1 MRVVW
6 ALAALAL
13 LAGCDDVSRGP
24 ADAKGQSE
32 FASAANAEAFASTGT
47 GFDYRYAYRLP
58 GAKVK
63 GVLQSNA
70 DACDRIGPARCR
82 ILAMRYRVDDGNKTR
97 AVLTVRIDPSIARA
111 FGDAVTRNVTGSDG
125 VLTDTEITGADSTAT
140 ARSVAVI
147 KRLQDQL
154 QNARSSATPDGQ
166 ARAARIQNAL
176 STIAEVEASQGQ
188 TLANAP
194 MLFTY
199 ESSSA
204 LTGLG
209 SSEANFRTAGAT
221 LENSVAQLVQVLAS
235 VGPWCLLMLLVVLL
249 LRWIIHGR
257 AVGPDVEPRRDDG
270 YDDIH
275 NAGHDGHDS
284 RPRGDNRNLIQRWF
298 SRDDEEEHAR

>member
-13 LAGCDDVSRGP
+13 LAGCDDGNRS
-24 ADAKGQSE
+24 ADGKDKSE

-58 GAKVK
+58 GSRVK

-82 ILAMRYRVDDGNKTR
+82 ILSMRYRVDDGNKTR
-97 AVLTVRIDPSIARA
+97 AVLTIRIDPSIARP
-111 FGDAVTRNVTGSDG
+111 FGDAVTKNVTGSDG
-125 VLTDTEITGADSTAT
+125 VLVDTEITGADSTAT
-140 ARSVAVI
+140 ARSTAVV

-154 QNARSSATPDGQ
+154 QNARASTAPEGQ
-166 ARAARIQNAL
+166 ARAARLQNAL
-176 STIAEVEASQGQ
+176 SMIAEVEASQGQ

-204 LTGLG
+204 LSGLG
-209 SSEANFRTAGAT
+209 SSEANFRTAGQT
-221 LENSVAQLVQVLAS
+221 LENSVAQLVQLLAS
-235 VGPWCLLMLLVVLL
+235 VGPWCLLMLAVVLV

-257 AVGPDVEPRRDDG
+257 AVGSDPEPRHDDG
-270 YDDIH
+270 YDSVH
-275 NAGHDGHDS
+275 NGGDGHAH
-284 RPRGDNRNLIQRWF
+284 RERGDNRNLIQRWF
-298 SRDDEEEHAR
+298 SRDEEDQHA

>member
-13 LAGCDDVSRGP
+13 LAGCDDVGRGP

-32 FASAANAEAFASTGT
+32 FASTANAEAFASTGT

-97 AVLTVRIDPSIARA
+97 AVLTIRIDPSIARA
-111 FGDAVTRNVTGSDG
+111 FGDAVTKNVTGSDG
-125 VLTDTEITGADSTAT
+125 VLTDTEISGTDSTAT

-154 QNARSSATPDGQ
+154 QNARATATPEGQ
-166 ARAARIQNAL
+166 ARAARLQSAL

-221 LENSVAQLVQVLAS
+221 LESSVAQLVQVLAS

-270 YDDIH
+270 YDDGH
-275 NAGHDGHDS
+275 NGGHDGHDS

-298 SRDDEEEHAR
+298 SRDDEDEHAH

>member
-6 ALAALAL
+6 ALAAFVL
-13 LAGCDDVSRGP
+13 LAGCDDINRTP
-24 ADAKGQSE
+24 ADGKGQAD

-58 GAKVK
+58 GARVK

-70 DACDRIGPARCR
+70 DACDRMGSARCR
-82 ILAMRYRVDDGNKTR
+82 ILAMRYKVDESNKTR

-111 FGDAVTRNVTGSDG
+111 FGDAVTKNVSGSDG

-140 ARSVAVI
+140 ARSVAVV

-154 QNARSSATPDGQ
+154 QNARASATPDGQ

-176 STIAEVEASQGQ
+176 ATIAEVEASQGQ

-204 LTGLG
+204 LSGLG
-209 SSEANFRTAGAT
+209 SSEANFHAAGAT

-235 VGPWCLLMLLVVLL
+235 VGPWCLLMLVVVLL

-257 AVGPDVEPRRDDG
+257 AVGPDVEPRHDDG
-270 YDDIH
+270 YD
-275 NAGHDGHDS
+275 HDGHEHRTRS
-284 RPRGDNRNLIQRWF
+284 DNRNLIQRWF
-298 SRDDEEEHAR
+298 SRDDEDEHAH

>member
-13 LAGCDDVSRGP
+13 LAGCDDVGRS
-24 ADAKGQSE
+24 ADGKDKSD
-32 FASAANAEAFASTGT
+32 FASSANAEAFASTGT

-97 AVLTVRIDPSIARA
+97 AVLTIRIDPSIARQ
-111 FGDAVTRNVTGSDG
+111 FGDAVTRNVAASYG

-140 ARSVAVI
+140 ARSVAVV

-154 QNARSSATPDGQ
+154 QNARSSTSPDAQ
-166 ARAARIQNAL
+166 ARAARLQNAL
-176 STIAEVEASQGQ
+176 AVIAEVEASQGQ
-188 TLANAP
+188 TLANVP

-204 LTGLG
+204 LSGLG
-209 SSEANFRTAGAT
+209 SSEANFQTAGQT
-221 LENSVAQLVQVLAS
+221 LENSVAQLVQLLAS
-235 VGPWCLLMLLVVLL
+235 VGPWCLLMLAVVLV

-257 AVGPDVEPRRDDG
+257 AIGPDVEPRRAEAYDDG
-270 YDDIH
+270 YHD
-275 NAGHDGHDS
+275 GHEGHDS
-284 RPRGDNRNLIQRWF
+284 RPRADNRNLIQRWF
-298 SRDDEEEHAR
+298 SRDEEDARTH

>member
-13 LAGCDDVSRGP
+13 LAGCDDVDRRP
-24 ADAKGQSE
+24 ADKDRSD
-32 FASAANAEAFASTGT
+32 FASAANAEAFSSTGS

-58 GAKVK
+58 GSRVK

-82 ILAMRYRVDDGNKTR
+82 ILAMRYRVDEGNKTR
-97 AVLTVRIDPSIARA
+97 AVLTIRIDPSIARA

-125 VLTDTEITGADSTAT
+125 VLTDTEITGADATAS
-140 ARSVAVI
+140 ARSVAVV

-154 QNARSSATPDGQ
+154 QNARASTSPEGQ
-166 ARAARIQNAL
+166 ARAQRLQIAL
-176 STIAEVEASQGQ
+176 ATIAEVEASQGQ
-188 TLANAP
+188 TLATAP

-209 SSEANFRTAGAT
+209 SSEANFRTAGQT
-221 LENSVAQLVQVLAS
+221 LENSVGQLVQVLAS
-235 VGPWCLLMLLVVLL
+235 VGPWCLLMLLVVLV

-257 AVGPDVEPRRDDG
+257 AIPEPEPRHEDG
-270 YDDIH
+270 YDSQG
-275 NAGHDGHDS
+275 GHDGREQRA
-284 RPRGDNRNLIQRWF
+284 RPDNRNLIQRWF
-298 SRDDEEEHAR
+298 SRDEEDEHA

>member
-13 LAGCDDVSRGP
+13 LAGCDDINRSS
-24 ADAKGQSE
+24 ADGKDKSD
-32 FASAANAEAFASTGT
+32 FASSANAEAFASTGT

-97 AVLTVRIDPSIARA
+97 AVLTIRIDPSIARQ
-111 FGDAVTRNVTGSDG
+111 FGDAVTKNVAASYG

-140 ARSVAVI
+140 ARSVAVV
-147 KRLQDQL
+147 KRLQDQF
-154 QNARSSATPDGQ
+154 QNARTGTTPDAQ
-166 ARAARIQNAL
+166 ARAARLQNAL
-176 STIAEVEASQGQ
+176 AVIAEVEASQGQ
-188 TLANAP
+188 TLANVP

-204 LTGLG
+204 LSGLG
-209 SSEANFRTAGAT
+209 SSEANFQTAGQT
-221 LENSVAQLVQVLAS
+221 LENSVAQLVQLLAS
-235 VGPWCLLMLLVVLL
+235 VGPWCLLMLAVVLV

-257 AVGPDVEPRRDDG
+257 AIGPDVEPRRAEA
-270 YDDIH
+270 YDESYHD
-275 NAGHDGHDS
+275 GHDGHDS
-284 RPRGDNRNLIQRWF
+284 RPRADNRNLIQRWF
-298 SRDDEEEHAR
+298 SRDEEDERAH

>member
-13 LAGCDDVSRGP
+13 LAGCDDVTRAP
-24 ADAKGQSE
+24 TDAKGQSE
-32 FASAANAEAFASTGT
+32 FASSANAEAFASTGS

-82 ILAMRYRVDDGNKTR
+82 ILAMRYRVDEGNKTR
-97 AVLTVRIDPSIARA
+97 AVLTIRIDPSIARA

-154 QNARSSATPDGQ
+154 QNARAVATPEGQ

-209 SSEANFRTAGAT
+209 SSEANFRTAGQT

-235 VGPWCLLMLLVVLL
+235 VGPWCLLMLVVVLL

-257 AVGPDVEPRRDDG
+257 AIGSDSEPRREDS

-275 NAGHDGHDS
+275 NGGHGDHARRD
-284 RPRGDNRNLIQRWF
+284 RGDNRNLIQRWF
-298 SRDDEEEHAR
+298 SRDDEEEPAH

>member
-13 LAGCDDVSRGP
+13 LAGCDGIDRP
-24 ADAKGQSE
+24 ADGKDKSE

-58 GAKVK
+58 GSRVK

-82 ILAMRYRVDDGNKTR
+82 ILSMRYRVDDGNKTR
-97 AVLTVRIDPSIARA
+97 AVLTIRIDPSIARA
-111 FGDAVTRNVTGSDG
+111 FGDAVTKNVTGSDG
-125 VLTDTEITGADSTAT
+125 VLVDTEITGADSTAT
-140 ARSVAVI
+140 ARSVAVV

-154 QNARSSATPDGQ
+154 QNARASATPDGQ
-166 ARAARIQNAL
+166 ARAARLQNAL
-176 STIAEVEASQGQ
+176 SVIGEVEASQGQ

-204 LTGLG
+204 LSGLG
-209 SSEANFRTAGAT
+209 SSEANFRTAGQT
-221 LENSVAQLVQVLAS
+221 LENSVAQLVQLLAS
-235 VGPWCLLMLLVVLL
+235 IGPWCLLMLAVVLL

-257 AVGPDVEPRRDDG
+257 AVGSDPEPRHDDS
-270 YDDIH
+270 YEST
-275 NAGHDGHDS
+275 HDGRDQ
-284 RPRGDNRNLIQRWF
+284 RGRGDNRNLIQRWF
-298 SRDDEEEHAR
+298 SRDEEDEHAR

>member
-6 ALAALAL
+6 ALAAFAL
-13 LAGCDDVSRGP
+13 LAGCDDLNRTSTDG
-24 ADAKGQSE
+24 KGQSE
-32 FASAANAEAFASTGT
+32 FASSANAEAFASTGT

-63 GVLQSNA
+63 GVVQSNA

-97 AVLTVRIDPSIARA
+97 AVLTIRIDPAIARQ
-111 FGDAVTRNVTGSDG
+111 FGDAVTKNVTGAYG
-125 VLTDTEITGADSTAT
+125 VLTDTEISGADSTAT

-154 QNARSSATPDGQ
+154 QTARASNTPDGQ
-166 ARAARIQNAL
+166 ARAARLQSAL
-176 STIAEVEASQGQ
+176 SVIAEIEASQGQ
-188 TLANAP
+188 TLANVP

-204 LTGLG
+204 LSGLG
-209 SSEANFRTAGAT
+209 SPEANFQTAGQTLAT
-221 LENSVAQLVQVLAS
+221 STAQLVQLLAS
-235 VGPWCLLMLLVVLL
+235 VGPWCLLMLLVVLG

-257 AVGPDVEPRRDDG
+257 AIGPDPEPRHDDS
-270 YDDIH
+270 YDAVH
-275 NAGHDGHDS
+275 NGGHDGRDT

-298 SRDDEEEHAR
+298 SRDDEDQPAH

>member
-13 LAGCDDVSRGP
+13 LGGCEDASRP
-24 ADAKGQSE
+24 ADAKSQSD

-97 AVLTVRIDPSIARA
+97 AVLTIRIDPSIARA
-111 FGDAVTRNVTGSDG
+111 FGDAVTRNVTGSYG

-154 QNARSSATPDGQ
+154 QNARALTTPEGQ
-166 ARAARIQNAL
+166 ARATRIQNAL
-176 STIAEVEASQGQ
+176 ATIAEVEASQGQ
-188 TLANAP
+188 SLANAP

-209 SSEANFRTAGAT
+209 SSEANFQTAGAT
-221 LENSVAQLVQVLAS
+221 LENSVAQLVQILAS
-235 VGPWCLLMLLVVLL
+235 VGPWCLLMLVVVLL

-257 AVGPDVEPRRDDG
+257 AIGPDVQPRRSDG

-275 NAGHDGHDS
+275 NGGADAHEHHA
-284 RPRGDNRNLIQRWF
+284 RADNRNLIQRWF
-298 SRDDEEEHAR
+298 SRDDEDQHA

>member
-13 LAGCDDVSRGP
+13 LAGCDDLNRP
-24 ADAKGQSE
+24 ADGKDKSE

-58 GAKVK
+58 GSRVK

-82 ILAMRYRVDDGNKTR
+82 ILSMRYRVDDGNKTR
-97 AVLTVRIDPSIARA
+97 AVLTIRIDPSIARA
-111 FGDAVTRNVTGSDG
+111 FGDAVTKNVTGSDG
-125 VLTDTEITGADSTAT
+125 VLVDTEITGADSTAT
-140 ARSVAVI
+140 ARSVAVV

-154 QNARSSATPDGQ
+154 QNARASTSPDGQ
-166 ARAARIQNAL
+166 ARAARLQNAL
-176 STIAEVEASQGQ
+176 SMIAEVEASQGQ

-204 LTGLG
+204 LSGLG
-209 SSEANFRTAGAT
+209 SSEANFRTAGQT
-221 LENSVAQLVQVLAS
+221 LENSVAQLVQLLAS
-235 VGPWCLLMLLVVLL
+235 IGPWCLLMLAVVLL

-257 AVGPDVEPRRDDG
+257 AVGSDPEPRHDDS
-270 YDDIH
+270 YES
-275 NAGHDGHDS
+275 AHDGRDQ
-284 RPRGDNRNLIQRWF
+284 RGRGDNRNLIQRWF
-298 SRDDEEEHAR
+298 SRDEEDQHA

>member
-13 LAGCDDVSRGP
+13 LAGCDDVDRRP
-24 ADAKGQSE
+24 ADKDRSD
-32 FASAANAEAFASTGT
+32 FASAANAEAFSSTGS

-58 GAKVK
+58 GSRVK

-82 ILAMRYRVDDGNKTR
+82 ILAMRYRVDEGNKTR
-97 AVLTVRIDPSIARA
+97 AVLTIRIDPSIARA

-125 VLTDTEITGADSTAT
+125 VLTDTEITGADATAS
-140 ARSVAVI
+140 ARSVAVV

-154 QNARSSATPDGQ
+154 QNARASTSPEGQ
-166 ARAARIQNAL
+166 ARAQRLQIAL
-176 STIAEVEASQGQ
+176 ATIAEVEASQGQ
-188 TLANAP
+188 TLATAP

-209 SSEANFRTAGAT
+209 SSEANFRTAGQT
-221 LENSVAQLVQVLAS
+221 LENSVGQLVQVLAS
-235 VGPWCLLMLLVVLL
+235 VGPWCLLMLLVVLV

-257 AVGPDVEPRRDDG
+257 AIPEPEARHDD
-270 YDDIH
+270 YDG
-275 NAGHDGHDS
+275 GHDG
-284 RPRGDNRNLIQRWF
+284 REQRARTDNRNLIQRWF
-298 SRDDEEEHAR
+298 SRDEEDEHA

>member
-6 ALAALAL
+6 AVAALAL
-13 LAGCDDVSRGP
+13 LAGCDDINRAP

-32 FASAANAEAFASTGT
+32 FASAASAEAFASTGT

-82 ILAMRYRVDDGNKTR
+82 ILAMRYRVDEGNHTR
-97 AVLTVRIDPSIARA
+97 AVLTIRIDPSIARK
-111 FGDAVTRNVTGSDG
+111 FGDAVTANVATAPG
-125 VLTDTEITGADSTAT
+125 VLTDTEISGADSTAT

-154 QNARSSATPDGQ
+154 QNARSIATPDGQ
-166 ARAARIQNAL
+166 ARAARLQNAL

-209 SSEANFRTAGAT
+209 SSEANFQTAGAT

-257 AVGPDVEPRRDDG
+257 AVGPDAAPRRDDG
-270 YDDIH
+270 YDD
-275 NAGHDGHDS
+275 GHDGHEH
-284 RPRGDNRNLIQRWF
+284 RPRADNRNLIQRWF
-298 SRDDEEEHAR
+298 SRDDEDEHAH

>member
-13 LAGCDDVSRGP
+13 LAGCDDVGRS
-24 ADAKGQSE
+24 ADGKDKSD
-32 FASAANAEAFASTGT
+32 FASSANAEAFASTGT

-97 AVLTVRIDPSIARA
+97 AVLTIRIDPSIARQ
-111 FGDAVTRNVTGSDG
+111 FGDAVTKNVAASYG

-140 ARSVAVI
+140 ARSVAVV

-154 QNARSSATPDGQ
+154 QNARAGNTPDAQ
-166 ARAARIQNAL
+166 ARAARLQNAL
-176 STIAEVEASQGQ
+176 AVIAEVEASQGQ
-188 TLANAP
+188 TLANVP

-204 LTGLG
+204 LSGLG
-209 SSEANFRTAGAT
+209 SSEANFQTAGQT
-221 LENSVAQLVQVLAS
+221 LENSVAQLVQLLAS
-235 VGPWCLLMLLVVLL
+235 IGPWCLLMLAVVLV

-257 AVGPDVEPRRDDG
+257 AIGSDPEPRRAEGYDDG
-270 YDDIH
+270 YHD
-275 NAGHDGHDS
+275 GHDGHET
-284 RPRGDNRNLIQRWF
+284 RPRADNRNLIQRWF
-298 SRDDEEEHAR
+298 SRDEEDQHA

>member
-13 LAGCDDVSRGP
+13 LAGCDDASRA
-24 ADAKGQSE
+24 ADGKEKSD

-97 AVLTVRIDPSIARA
+97 AVLTIRIDPSIARP
-111 FGDAVTRNVTGSDG
+111 FGDAVTKNVTGSYG
-125 VLTDTEITGADSTAT
+125 VLTDTEITGADSTAS

-154 QNARSSATPDGQ
+154 QNARAVPTPEGQ
-166 ARAARIQNAL
+166 ARAARLQNAL
-176 STIAEVEASQGQ
+176 ATIAEVEASQGQ

-209 SSEANFRTAGAT
+209 SSEANFGTAGAT

-235 VGPWCLLMLLVVLL
+235 IGPWCLLMLVVVLL

-257 AVGPDVEPRRDDG
+257 AVGPDVQPRRDDG
-270 YDDIH
+270 YDDVH
-275 NAGHDGHDS
+275 NAGHNDGHDHRS
-284 RPRGDNRNLIQRWF
+284 RGDNRNLIQRWF
-298 SRDDEEEHAR
+298 SRDDEDEHAH

>member
-13 LAGCDDVSRGP
+13 LAGCDDGNRS
-24 ADAKGQSE
+24 ADGKDKSE

-58 GAKVK
+58 GSRVK

-82 ILAMRYRVDDGNKTR
+82 ILSMRYRVDDGNKTR
-97 AVLTVRIDPSIARA
+97 AVLTIRIDPSIARP
-111 FGDAVTRNVTGSDG
+111 FGDAVTKNVTGSDG
-125 VLTDTEITGADSTAT
+125 VLVDTEITGADSTAT
-140 ARSVAVI
+140 ARSTAVV

-154 QNARSSATPDGQ
+154 QNARASTAPEGQ
-166 ARAARIQNAL
+166 ARAARLQNAL
-176 STIAEVEASQGQ
+176 SMIAEVEASQGQ

-204 LTGLG
+204 LSGLG
-209 SSEANFRTAGAT
+209 SSEANFRTAGQT
-221 LENSVAQLVQVLAS
+221 LENSVAQLVQLLAS
-235 VGPWCLLMLLVVLL
+235 IGPWCLLMLAVVLV

-257 AVGPDVEPRRDDG
+257 AVGSDPEPRHDDG
-270 YDDIH
+270 YDSVH
-275 NAGHDGHDS
+275 NGGDGHAH
-284 RPRGDNRNLIQRWF
+284 RERGDNRNLIQRWF
-298 SRDDEEEHAR
+298 SRDEEDQHA

>member
-13 LAGCDDVSRGP
+13 LAGCDDVSRP
-24 ADAKGQSE
+24 TDAKGQSD

-82 ILAMRYRVDDGNKTR
+82 ILAMRYRVDDANKTR
-97 AVLTVRIDPSIARA
+97 AVLTIRIDPSIARA
-111 FGDAVTRNVTGSDG
+111 FGDAVTRNVTGSYG
-125 VLTDTEITGADSTAT
+125 VLTDTEITGADSTAS

-154 QNARSSATPDGQ
+154 QNARALTTPEGQ

-188 TLANAP
+188 SLANAP

-204 LTGLG
+204 LSGLG
-209 SSEANFRTAGAT
+209 SSEANFQTAGAT

-235 VGPWCLLMLLVVLL
+235 IGPWCLLMLVVVLV

-257 AVGPDVEPRRDDG
+257 AIGPDAEPRRDE
-270 YDDIH
+270 YDDH
-275 NAGHDGHDS
+275 NGNRDGHEH
-284 RPRGDNRNLIQRWF
+284 RARADNRNLIQRWF
-298 SRDDEEEHAR
+298 SRDDEDQHA